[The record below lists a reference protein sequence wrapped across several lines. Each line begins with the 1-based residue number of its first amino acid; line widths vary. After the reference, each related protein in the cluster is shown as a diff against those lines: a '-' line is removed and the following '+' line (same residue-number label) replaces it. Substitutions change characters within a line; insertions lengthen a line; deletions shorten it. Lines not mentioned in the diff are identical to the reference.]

1 MHFYLFI
8 GYGFVVW
15 IFVDIESSD
24 IERGIVVQQ
33 LKKIKNND

>member
-15 IFVDIESSD
+15 IFVGIESSD